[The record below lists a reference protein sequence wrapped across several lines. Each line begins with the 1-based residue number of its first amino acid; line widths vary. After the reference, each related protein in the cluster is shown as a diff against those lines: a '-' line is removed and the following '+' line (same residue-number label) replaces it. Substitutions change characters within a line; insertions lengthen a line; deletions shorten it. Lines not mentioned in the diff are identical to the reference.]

1 MDSGKGY
8 RRLVSLF
15 SGILIATGFF
25 VLGFYG
31 NAFYDS
37 DQKFVDLFFWIRES
51 FPNFLILCGLVLGLL
66 FAAFPLRT
74 LRESSAKIFQPGESS
89 LPPAVAERVFKF
101 LGCTAMLINL

>member
-25 VLGFYG
+25 VLGFCG

-51 FPNFLILCGLVLGLL
+51 FPNFLILWDSFRSVVRC
-66 FAAFPLRT
+66 FSLRT
-74 LRESSAKIFQPGESS
+74 LSKSIAKIFQPGESS
-89 LPPAVAERVFKF
+89 LHPAVAERVSSS
-101 LGCTAMLINL
+101 LDPPQC